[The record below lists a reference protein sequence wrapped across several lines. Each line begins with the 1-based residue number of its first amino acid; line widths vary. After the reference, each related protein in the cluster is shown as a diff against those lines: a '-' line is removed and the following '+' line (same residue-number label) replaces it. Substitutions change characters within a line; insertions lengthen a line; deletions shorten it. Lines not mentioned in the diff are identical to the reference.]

1 MAYIWRP
8 PSDLKISLEKEA
20 REIGISMNS
29 LLILICR
36 KYLQKESG

>member
-1 MAYIWRP
+1 MAYVWRP

-20 REIGISMNS
+20 KKIGISMNS

-36 KYLQKESG
+36 DYLEKT